1 MVIAITNLKGGVGK
15 TTLTI
20 NLAVGFALKGKS
32 VCIVDT
38 DLGQKSS
45 MEWAGNREEN
55 RIKIPVY
62 GITVKQITKEVA
74 ELSKNYDLV
83 LIDGTPQ
90 LNEVADRTII
100 ASDLILIPMSASMF
114 DFRGFQNFLERYT
127 QMKEMKEINGG
138 SVEARILLNRIEKN
152 RNVTKQI
159 EEELKEYELPVMDSK
174 VSYRVAYVESAIE
187 GLGVM
192 EYKDP
197 KAKAEIEALIA
208 ELETMMG

>member
-20 NLAVGFALKGKS
+20 NIAVGFALRGKS

-45 MEWAGNREEN
+45 MEWAGNREED
-55 RIKIPVY
+55 RVKIPVY
-62 GITVKQITKEVA
+62 GVTVKQITKEVA
-74 ELSKNYDLV
+74 ELSKNYEVV

-90 LNEVADRTII
+90 LNEVADRTIV
-100 ASDLILIPMSASMF
+100 ASDLVLIPMSASMF

-127 QMKEMKEINGG
+127 QMKEMKEANGG

-159 EEELKEYELPVMDSK
+159 EEELKEYEIAVMESK

-187 GLGVM
+187 GLGVL
-192 EYKDP
+192 EFKDP
-197 KAKAEIEALIA
+197 KAKAEIEALVT
-208 ELETMMG
+208 ELENLM

>member
-20 NLAVGFALKGKS
+20 NIAVGFALRGKS

-45 MEWAGNREEN
+45 MEWAGNREED
-55 RIKIPVY
+55 RVKIPVY
-62 GITVKQITKEVA
+62 GVTVKQITKEVA
-74 ELSKNYDLV
+74 ELSKNYDIV

-90 LNEVADRTII
+90 LNEVADRTIV
-100 ASDLILIPMSASMF
+100 ASDLVLIPMSASMF
-114 DFRGFQNFLERYT
+114 DFRGFQNFLERYD
-127 QMKEMKEINGG
+127 QMKEMKEANGG

-159 EEELKEYELPVMDSK
+159 EEELKEYEVPVMDSK

-192 EYKDP
+192 EFKDP
-197 KAKAEIEALIA
+197 KAKAEIESLLT
-208 ELETMMG
+208 ELEGLM

>member
-20 NLAVGFALKGKS
+20 NLAVGFALRGKT

-45 MEWAGNREEN
+45 MEWAGNREED
-55 RIKIPVY
+55 RVKIPVY
-62 GITVKQITKEVA
+62 GVTVKQITKEVA
-74 ELSKNYDLV
+74 ELSKNYDIV

-90 LNEVADRTII
+90 LNEVADRTIV
-100 ASDLILIPMSASMF
+100 ASDLVLIPMSASMF
-114 DFRGFQNFLERYT
+114 DFRGFQNFLERYD
-127 QMKEMKEINGG
+127 QMKEMKEANGG

-159 EEELKEYELPVMDSK
+159 EEELKEYELPVMESK
-174 VSYRVAYVESAIE
+174 ISYRVAYVESAIE

-192 EYKDP
+192 EFKDP
-197 KAKAEIEALIA
+197 KAKAEIDALLT
-208 ELETMMG
+208 ELTKLM

>member
-208 ELETMMG
+208 ELETMM

>member
-20 NLAVGFALKGKS
+20 NIAVGFALRGKS

-45 MEWAGNREEN
+45 MEWAGNREED
-55 RIKIPVY
+55 RVKIPVY
-62 GITVKQITKEVA
+62 GVTVKQITKEVA
-74 ELSKNYDLV
+74 ELSKKYDVV

-90 LNEVADRTII
+90 LNEVADRTIV
-100 ASDLILIPMSASMF
+100 ASDLVLIPMSASMF
-114 DFRGFQNFLERYT
+114 DFRGFQNFLERYN
-127 QMKEMKEINGG
+127 QMKEMKEANGG
-138 SVEARILLNRIEKN
+138 SVDARILLNRIEKN

-159 EEELKEYELPVMDSK
+159 EEELKEYEVPVMESK
-174 VSYRVAYVESAIE
+174 ISYRVAYVESAIE

-192 EYKDP
+192 EFKDP
-197 KAKAEIEALIA
+197 KAKAEIEGLIN
-208 ELETMMG
+208 ELEKLM

>member
-20 NLAVGFALKGKS
+20 NLAVGFALKGKT

-45 MEWAGNREEN
+45 MEWAGNREES

-62 GITVKQITKEVA
+62 GVTVKQITKEVA
-74 ELSKNYDLV
+74 ELSTKYDVV

-100 ASDLILIPMSASMF
+100 ASDLVLIPMSASMF
-114 DFRGFQNFLERYT
+114 DFRGFQNFLERYV
-127 QMKEMKEINGG
+127 QMKEMKEANNG
-138 SVEARILLNRIEKN
+138 SVDARILLNRIERN

-159 EEELKEYELPVMDSK
+159 EEELKEYELPVMNSK

-197 KAKAEIEALIA
+197 KAKAEIAALVE
-208 ELETMMG
+208 ELENMM

>member
-20 NLAVGFALKGKS
+20 NIAVGFALRGKS

-45 MEWAGNREEN
+45 MEWAGNREED
-55 RIKIPVY
+55 RVKIPVY
-62 GITVKQITKEVA
+62 GVTVKQITKEVA
-74 ELSKNYDLV
+74 ELSKNYEVV

-90 LNEVADRTII
+90 LNEVADRTIV
-100 ASDLILIPMSASMF
+100 ASDLVLIPMSASMF

-127 QMKEMKEINGG
+127 QMKEIKEANGG

-159 EEELKEYELPVMDSK
+159 EEELKEYEIPVMQSK
-174 VSYRVAYVESAIE
+174 ISYRVAYVESAIE

-192 EYKDP
+192 EFKDP
-197 KAKAEIEALIA
+197 KAKIEIESLIT
-208 ELETMMG
+208 ELESLM

>member
-20 NLAVGFALKGKS
+20 NIAVGFALRGKS

-45 MEWAGNREEN
+45 MEWAGNREED
-55 RIKIPVY
+55 RVKIPVY
-62 GITVKQITKEVA
+62 GVTVKQITKEVA
-74 ELSKNYDLV
+74 ELSKNYDVV

-90 LNEVADRTII
+90 LNEVADRTIV
-100 ASDLILIPMSASMF
+100 ASDLVLIPMSASMF
-114 DFRGFQNFLERYT
+114 DFRGFQNFLERYD
-127 QMKEMKEINGG
+127 QMKEMKEANGG

-159 EEELKEYELPVMDSK
+159 EEELKEYEVPVMESK

-192 EYKDP
+192 EFKDP
-197 KAKAEIEALIA
+197 KAKAEIESLVT
-208 ELETMMG
+208 ELEGLM